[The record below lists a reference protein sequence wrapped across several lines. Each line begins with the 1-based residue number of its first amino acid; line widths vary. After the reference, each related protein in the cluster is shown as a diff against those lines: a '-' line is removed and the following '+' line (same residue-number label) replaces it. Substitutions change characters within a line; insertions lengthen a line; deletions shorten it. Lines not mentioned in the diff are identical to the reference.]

1 MPIVDIDKIR
11 TRVGAQSTPTGTSK
25 AHYVGKCAFYEIFI
39 TTDGTNAVTLNI
51 FDNASAASGKR
62 IGNPDMIIAG
72 AENNWT
78 YSPVLPRLCQNGIY
92 VQLTVAGGGICRAS
106 VEYDPGGVEA

>member
-11 TRVGAQSTPTGTSK
+11 TRVGVQSEPTGTSK
-25 AHYVGKCAFYEIFI
+25 VHYTGKCAFYEILI

-51 FDNASAASGKR
+51 FDNNAASGKR
-62 IGNPDMIIAG
+62 IGNPNMIIAG

-78 YSPVLPRLCQNGIY
+78 YSPVLPRLCQTGIY
-92 VQLTVAGGGICRAS
+92 IQLSVSGGGICRAS